1 MPENLSTAGMDYG
14 RAFCVPDDKKTV
26 PFDQLTPEEQ
36 ACTIRV
42 GTEWEQKT
50 IARLGGVANPVAVPV
65 VERFTLTG
73 HQGHP
78 IGTLTFADGTV
89 TVCYTPSADP
99 QARQCQVVGFG
110 HDALDAAKSVLQT
123 LGVNARVNDP

>member
-26 PFDQLTPEEQ
+26 PFDQLTPDEQ

-42 GTEWEQKT
+42 GDGWEQKT
-50 IARLGGVANPVAVPV
+50 IARLGGVANPVAIPV

-73 HQGHP
+73 HQDNP
-78 IGTLTFADGTV
+78 IGTLTFADGAV
-89 TVCYTPSADP
+89 TVCFTPQGTQGP
-99 QARQCQVVGFG
+99 NQCQVVGFG
-110 HDALDAAKSVLQT
+110 HEALDAARAVLQT
-123 LGVNARVNDP
+123 MGVGNRATG